1 VIATL
6 QEAPEA
12 YLVGLFEDTNI
23 CVIRATRV
31 TNMERDVRSIVS
43 TNLW

>member
-1 VIATL
+1 VIATF
-6 QEAPEA
+6 QEASEA
-12 YLVGLFEDTNI
+12 CLVGLFEDVNL

-31 TNMERDVRSIVS
+31 TNMERDVRSIIS